1 MASTTQSELSLQS
14 SPAANQPVRRQP
26 RGSINRRACQKCRH
40 LKIKC
45 DGDAERNLSCS
56 NCDYGTCVYDK
67 SPRKNRQ
74 VEKLNTKVE
83 NLEKSLMETQ
93 ENLKIIND
101 NCIKKAEDI
110 EILKLEKQVLNLLID
125 CQNHFAEHLVT
136 FNQLRQA
143 INESRCWYI
152 LLQVIQ
158 ALLLRLTQNDGNNT
172 NGIIATLR
180 TIAESSINYCNP
192 DDAFNPN
199 ASIPQNIIEEMNIS
213 NISNNH
219 QLFNT
224 TISAPTITTG
234 LENLA
239 LHSPGS
245 DAGSEISNLNIPDFK
260 LDIATSPLLAPTTTS
275 IDINS
280 PHLTPPMEEVAY
292 FSGSDYG
299 SSPIQTSNDFPYPQ
313 QYLDDGFFYYDSY
326 GSNSSNNGQ

>member
-1 MASTTQSELSLQS
+1 MASTTQPELSIQT
-14 SPAANQPVRRQP
+14 PAANQPVRRQP

-45 DGDAERNLSCS
+45 DGDAERNISCS
-56 NCDYGTCVYDK
+56 NCDYGTCMYDK

-74 VEKLNTKVE
+74 VEKLNSKVE
-83 NLEKSLMETQ
+83 NLEKTLMETQ
-93 ENLKIIND
+93 ENLKIINE
-101 NCIKKAEDI
+101 NCIKKAEDN
-110 EILKLEKQVLNLLID
+110 EILKLEKQVLNLLFD
-125 CQNHFAEHLVT
+125 CQNHFVNHPVIFT
-136 FNQLRQA
+136 QLRQV

-152 LLQVIQ
+152 LLQLIQ
-158 ALLLRLTQNDGNNT
+158 ALLLRLSQNDVNST
-172 NGIIATLR
+172 NSIIATLK
-180 TIAESSINYCNP
+180 TIAESCINFCNP
-192 DDAFNPN
+192 DNAFNPN

-213 NISNNH
+213 NNH
-219 QLFNT
+219 LFNT
-224 TISAPTITTG
+224 TINTPSVTTG

-245 DAGSEISNLNIPDFK
+245 DAGSEMSNLNIPDFK
-260 LDIATSPLLAPTTTS
+260 LDITTSPLLAPTSTN

-299 SSPIQTSNDFPYPQ
+299 SSPVQTSSDFPYTQ
-313 QYLDDGFFYYDSY
+313 QYLDERFFFYDVDSSY

>member
-1 MASTTQSELSLQS
+1 MASTTQTELSIQ

-45 DGDAERNLSCS
+45 DGDAERNISCT

-74 VEKLNTKVE
+74 VEKLNSKVE
-83 NLEKSLMETQ
+83 NLEKILMETQ

-101 NCIKKAEDI
+101 NCVKKAEDN
-110 EILKLEKQVLNLLID
+110 EILKLEKQVLNLLFD
-125 CQNHFAEHLVT
+125 CHTHFVDHSII
-136 FNQLRQA
+136 FNQLRQV
-143 INESRCWYI
+143 INESRIWYI
-152 LLQVIQ
+152 LLQVVQ
-158 ALLLRLTQNDGNNT
+158 ALLIKLSQNDVNST
-172 NGIIATLR
+172 NSIIATLK
-180 TIAESSINYCNP
+180 TIAESCINYCNP
-192 DDAFNPN
+192 EDTFNP
-199 ASIPQNIIEEMNIS
+199 IPQNIIEEMNIS
-213 NISNNH
+213 NN
-219 QLFNT
+219 QLFNAT
-224 TISAPTITTG
+224 PTVTTG

-245 DAGSEISNLNIPDFK
+245 DAGSEINLNIPDFK
-260 LDIATSPLLAPTTTS
+260 LDIATSPLLAPTPTN
-275 IDINS
+275 ININS

-299 SSPIQTSNDFPYPQ
+299 SSPVQTSSDFPYQ
-313 QYLDDGFFYYDSY
+313 HQYLDDGFSFYYDVDSSY